1 MMQDS
6 GLSISS
12 FTWNGKRHMTPGG
25 IIEYTITMDTVE
37 VLIESH
43 RHIKLSDYLATGTL
57 QLILRYKGKKERV
70 SIEDAFVREYDP
82 CMLCSSGPEVTRII
96 FLAPPS
102 KNDPSFVRDVFASMS
117 WEEYVDY
124 AYC

>member
-1 MMQDS
+1 MQGG

-12 FTWNGKRHMTPGG
+12 FTWNGKRHMIPGG

-37 VLIESH
+37 VLIESPK
-43 RHIKLSDYLATGTL
+43 HIKLSDCLATGTL

-70 SIEDAFVREYDP
+70 TIEDAFVREYDP
-82 CMLCSSGPEVTRII
+82 CALYSSRPEVTRII

-102 KNDPSFVRDVFASMS
+102 KNDPPFVRDAFASMS